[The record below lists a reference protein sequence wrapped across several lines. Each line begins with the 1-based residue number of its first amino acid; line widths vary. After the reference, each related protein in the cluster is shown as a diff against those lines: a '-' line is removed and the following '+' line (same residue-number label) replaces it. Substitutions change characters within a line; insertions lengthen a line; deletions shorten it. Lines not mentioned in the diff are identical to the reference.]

1 MDDQDQLPD
10 ESETLEDEEAQDATP
25 ESDPAATTSPLSR
38 GRMAAAKPSG
48 DRPVTK
54 PEG

>member
-1 MDDQDQLPD
+1 MDDQDQLPE
-10 ESETLEDEEAQDATP
+10 ESEAPQDEDAQEP